1 MNMKKLIT
9 LTAMATTMLAI
20 GAGTFESIPFNQPTF
35 SDVDPLGVTAI
46 TTAQSTATEAKT
58 TATEAKEKATA
69 LETTIAE
76 TVQKGQL
83 TNDVVIVGNAKGAN
97 GAGMESTTTSIVF
110 AVNRDIDE
118 LDAANGEIL
127 FAADK
132 VRFSTGI
139 GAIWFGDQT
148 LQSILAGAGQGE
160 VNAIQ
165 TIKVN
170 GAALTPDGDRAVDI
184 TIPSAGD
191 ANVIEGI
198 TTNGVAVALNGKIA
212 NIVIPAPGE
221 GNLIESI
228 TVNGGSALPINNKNV
243 DITIPAGGD
252 ANVIESIKTNGIAL
266 AVTDKAVDIAIPAP
280 GDMNVIESI
289 TTNGI
294 ALAVNNK
301 VVDIAIPAPGD
312 ANLIETVKTNGVAL
326 TITDKAVDIAVPPA
340 ITALYDI
347 PGAEIAATN
356 AIQRIND
363 AQDISEIKS
372 ALTDFLGNFKKPV
385 AP

>member
-9 LTAMATTMLAI
+9 ITAMATTMLAI

-35 SDVDPLGVTAI
+35 SDADPLGVTAI
-46 TTAQSTATEAKT
+46 TTAQSTAIEAKT

-127 FAADK
+127 FSADK

-139 GAIWFGDQT
+139 GAIWFGDST

-160 VNAIQ
+160 VNTIQ

-191 ANVIEGI
+191 ANVIESITVNGTALVPDANKAVAITIPDAGQNNVIEKI
-198 TTNGVAVALNGKIA
+198 TTNGVELA
-212 NIVIPAPGE
+212 
-221 GNLIESI
+221 
-228 TVNGGSALPINNKNV
+228 INNKTVEIPLQDYAKLADVQEGFSEKLNAKNGNAFGTLV
-243 DITIPAGGD
+243 IGPDPEDPSFVIGLGKVYIDYESVKITNTSQAPDTIYRGD
-252 ANVIESIKTNGIAL
+252 GIVLGNESYLFDNTSSNGIARIKDISSYKNPTIS
-266 AVTDKAVDIAIPAP
+266 AAAAQAITDINNANDIA
-280 GDMNVIESI
+280 
-289 TTNGI
+289 T
-294 ALAVNNK
+294 
-301 VVDIAIPAPGD
+301 
-312 ANLIETVKTNGVAL
+312 
-326 TITDKAVDIAVPPA
+326 
-340 ITALYDI
+340 
-347 PGAEIAATN
+347 
-356 AIQRIND
+356 
-363 AQDISEIKS
+363 IKS
-372 ALTDFLGNFKKPV
+372 TLTNFLQNFVIQNP
-385 AP
+385 